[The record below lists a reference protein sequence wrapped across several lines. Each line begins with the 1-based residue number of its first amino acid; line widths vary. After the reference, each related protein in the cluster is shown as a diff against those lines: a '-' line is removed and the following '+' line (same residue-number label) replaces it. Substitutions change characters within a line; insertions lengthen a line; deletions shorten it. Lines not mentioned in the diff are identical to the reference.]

1 MLLCE
6 PPPPVV
12 PSGVDAPV
20 RTRSLPEAVDCDP
33 EWVVRKWVCAGNSA
47 VTSWWVSAPTCPAR
61 SCVGLALNL
70 SPLRWPCD
78 RENPGR

>member
-47 VTSWWVSAPTCPAR
+47 VTST
-61 SCVGLALNL
+61 VGFGAHL
-70 SPLRWPCD
+70 
-78 RENPGR
+78 PGEVA